1 MFEKFTPKVS
11 SKLFYERKLRKCW
24 TYFTNAIFD
33 VHSRT
38 GSRTGAAAVRTELKD
53 ACMQEVKG
61 FYTHTCFGAVH
72 EQKRELTL
80 AVCTPDCPHLI
91 CKLKIEWKRTLK
103 HNFIQFSNR
112 KFFSCLLVLYL
123 EFWFGLLRVKIKIK
137 CYVVKFFADIFCYSN
152 FKVRSGSVRSGSI
165 LRLFKLFETTNCTSI
180 WS

>member
-1 MFEKFTPKVS
+1 MKENFASVEPILQTPSLMYILVQAVELVLLLFAQS
-11 SKLFYERKLRKCW
+11 WRTLAFSKWR
-24 TYFTNAIFD
+24 
-33 VHSRT
+33 
-38 GSRTGAAAVRTELKD
+38 
-53 ACMQEVKG
+53 G
-61 FYTHTCFGAVH
+61 FIHTCFGAVH

-137 CYVVKFFADIFCYSN
+137 CYVVKSFADIFCYSN

-165 LRLFKLFETTNCTSI
+165 LWLFKLFETTNCTSI